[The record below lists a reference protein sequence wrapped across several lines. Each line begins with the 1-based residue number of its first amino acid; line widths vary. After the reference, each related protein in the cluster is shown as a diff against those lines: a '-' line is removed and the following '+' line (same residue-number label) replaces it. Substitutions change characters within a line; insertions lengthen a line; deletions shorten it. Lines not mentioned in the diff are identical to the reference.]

1 MQLQKGNTIV
11 KSTIC
16 SNILMFLCVPLQ
28 NTPQNDATRGD
39 EDSEVTILRQ
49 ELAKNYSSSK
59 RKKFVHF
66 KY

>member
-1 MQLQKGNTIV
+1 
-11 KSTIC
+11 
-16 SNILMFLCVPLQ
+16 MFLCVPLQ